1 MSGPRTPRDED
12 AEPAG
17 SVSAEPGLSDAW
29 GAPHPAKGE
38 GADPLA
44 VHESARYE
52 RGLELGRG
60 GMGRVVAARDRRL
73 DRQVALKEVR
83 PGVNQAAA
91 AAQLAAEAQLAAG
104 LDHPGIVAIH
114 DAGRDARG
122 QPWYAMRLVRGQT
135 LTQAARALPSLA
147 ERLRLMQPL
156 LAVCHAVA
164 HAHERQIVHRD
175 LKPDNLLVGPHGET
189 QVADW
194 GLACTLARAEAG
206 GVVGTA
212 GFMAPEVAAGRP
224 ASPRS
229 DVYSLG
235 TTLVAVLEGG
245 DPGPDRAAAIRSL
258 PPELRA
264 IAERCLQP
272 DPMLRY
278 PDAAALAEDLS
289 AWLMGRRVAAHS
301 YTAVELLVRLV
312 RAFRIPLMVAA
323 GALIVVAAVAWQ
335 GYRRTVDQRD
345 RAVSAERAARTSQSH
360 AEEANRAAQK
370 NLAAA
375 YVQAAEAA
383 SVSGAR
389 PEAETLSAAA
399 VALSPS
405 PVARGILARVGDGLE
420 VALLSEL
427 PLPPCRDLVFSPDAQ
442 WLLCIRDAEVLLLS
456 GADGRPRWRR
466 TGTFTGGVV
475 SSRAGRILL
484 SDRNHY
490 GTLVDLLTGAT
501 LHDGFLLHG
510 WRTNVAQRDSAWA
523 VSYNFGGLELI
534 DLATSRSHPFED
546 ICPHADPLI
555 GVAFTARPGTLVAAC
570 LSGRSF
576 RISIER
582 GIEPIAP
589 AKPASQR
596 TNASAIAV
604 AADDS
609 ILGGGM
615 DGSLWHGGREI
626 VSWSG
631 GAGAKQP
638 SAQSLI
644 AGPDGAMAALAEGLG
659 PVVWRRLDEAPIH
672 LPVRDSRALAFVDA
686 DTVAVVGERLRRWR
700 LRRPPHPAI
709 LRAGAGIAHAAISP
723 DARWIAAGAGD
734 GFLTIWRGDSGE
746 VAARLRVGTGVV
758 KSVAFSPDGE
768 HLAIGLADAPGFLLL
783 GVGSW
788 QHVPAP
794 HPVYMKRL
802 GYFKNGLI
810 WRNPYLQGPD
820 VIDGHGARTAVGSS
834 PSLCRAGEAA
844 VNTTQTG
851 LVYSC
856 LTGELA
862 LVRQEEP
869 ARAEFLPGALWV
881 TAVALSAD
889 RRTVAI
895 AEESRIRLLDVASR
909 SWQREIADPGR
920 RIINL
925 AFSPDDRL
933 LLASELDGTIRI
945 WTLSDGAEVAV
956 LRAHSQRVAHLCF
969 GPASVGLL
977 SASWDGT
984 IRRWDLDR
992 VLAPP
997 QTLPGEV
1004 AGRWGLRIEE
1014 ALAAP
1019 LR

>member
-1 MSGPRTPRDED
+1 MSRPRMPPDED

-29 GAPHPAKGE
+29 GALQPAAGE
-38 GADPLA
+38 DADPLS
-44 VHESARYE
+44 VRESARYE

-135 LTQAARALPSLA
+135 LTQAAQALPTLA
-147 ERLRLMQPL
+147 ERMRLMQPL

-194 GLACTLARAEAG
+194 GLACTLTRAAAG
-206 GVVGTA
+206 GRVGTA

-235 TTLVAVLEGG
+235 ATLVAVLQGR
-245 DPGPDRAAAIRSL
+245 DPVPDQATAIRAL

-264 IAERCLQP
+264 IAERCLQS
-272 DPMLRY
+272 DPELRY

-323 GALIVVAAVAWQ
+323 GALIVVAVVAWQ

-345 RAVSAERAARTSQSH
+345 RAVSAERAARTAQSQ

-370 NLAAA
+370 NLTAA
-375 YVQAAEAA
+375 YVQAAESAA
-383 SVSGAR
+383 VSGAR
-389 PEAETLSAAA
+389 PEAETLAAA
-399 VALSPS
+399 AIALSPS
-405 PVARGILARVGDGLE
+405 PVARGILARVDEGPE
-420 VALLSEL
+420 AALLSEA
-427 PLPPCRDLVFSPDAQ
+427 PLPRCRDLVFSPDAR

-456 GADGRPRWRR
+456 GEDGAQRWRLP
-466 TGTFTGGVV
+466 GAFTSGVI
-475 SSRAGRILL
+475 SSRAGRVLL
-484 SDRNHY
+484 SDREHY
-490 GTLVDLLTGAT
+490 ATAVDLLSGAT
-501 LHDGFLLHG
+501 LRDGFLLHG
-510 WRTNVAQRDSAWA
+510 WRTHVAQRDTEWA
-523 VSYNFGGLELI
+523 VSYNFGGLDLI
-534 DLATSRSHPFED
+534 DLGTLSLRPVDGICTHP
-546 ICPHADPLI
+546 DPMI
-555 GVAFTARPGTLVAAC
+555 GVAFTTRPGILVASC

-576 RISIER
+576 RISSER

-589 AKPASQR
+589 AKPASRR

-609 ILGGGM
+609 LLGGGM
-615 DGSLWHGGREI
+615 DGSLWLGGREM
-626 VSWSG
+626 VSWAG
-631 GAGAKQP
+631 GAGASQP

-659 PVVWRRLDEAPIH
+659 PVVWRRLSEAPIR

-686 DTVAVVGERLRRWR
+686 DTVAVVGERLRRWK
-700 LRRPPHPAI
+700 LRRPAHPAL
-709 LRAGAGIAHAAISP
+709 LRASAGIAHVAISP

-746 VAARLRVGTGVV
+746 VAARLQLGTAVI
-758 KSVAFSPDGE
+758 KSVSFSPDGDQ
-768 HLAIGLADAPGFLLL
+768 LAVGLADAPGFVLL

-788 QHVPAP
+788 QPRPAP
-794 HPVYMKRL
+794 HPLHIKRL
-802 GYFKNGLI
+802 GYFANGLL
-810 WRNPYLQGPD
+810 WRNPYPRGLD
-820 VIDGHGARTAVGSS
+820 VIDRHGARTAIESS
-834 PSLCRAGEAA
+834 PPLCRGGEAA

-851 LVYSC
+851 LLYSC

-862 LVRQEEP
+862 LIRQEEP
-869 ARAEFLPGALWV
+869 GRAELLPGAQWV
-881 TAVALSAD
+881 TAVGLSAD
-889 RRTVAI
+889 RRTVAV

-945 WTLSDGAEVAV
+945 WTLGDGVEAAV
-956 LRAHSQRVAHLCF
+956 LRAHSQRVAHLAF
-969 GPASVGLL
+969 GPASLGLL

-984 IRRWDLDR
+984 IRRWDPAR
-992 VLAPP
+992 VVSPA
-997 QTLPGEV
+997 QTLPGAV
-1004 AGRWGLRIEE
+1004 AGRWGLGVEE
-1014 ALAAP
+1014 ALAVP
-1019 LR
+1019 FR